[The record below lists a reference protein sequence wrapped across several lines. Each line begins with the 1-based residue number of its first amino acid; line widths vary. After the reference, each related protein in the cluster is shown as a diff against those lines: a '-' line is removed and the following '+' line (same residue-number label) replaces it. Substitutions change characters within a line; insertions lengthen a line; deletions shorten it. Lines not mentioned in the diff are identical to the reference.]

1 MPAPVAGRHVWG
13 DACTSRV
20 LCSGELPSESV
31 FGWFPVSTLKSCIIS
46 NLPFHGRITNALV
59 GRGRHRI
66 GPNKRY
72 DPIRAAPTTT
82 GRAFCPSHTLEYKP
96 ESPARRQ
103 FGASLGYLR
112 VLSVEV
118 KPHQNLL
125 GRVHY

>member
-31 FGWFPVSTLKSCIIS
+31 FGWFPVSCFNSCIIS
-46 NLPFHGRITNALV
+46 NLPFRGRITNALV

-82 GRAFCPSHTLEYKP
+82 GRAFCHLTPSNTSLN
-96 ESPARRQ
+96 RRPDDSS
-103 FGASLGYLR
+103 GR
-112 VLSVEV
+112 VLVTSVEV